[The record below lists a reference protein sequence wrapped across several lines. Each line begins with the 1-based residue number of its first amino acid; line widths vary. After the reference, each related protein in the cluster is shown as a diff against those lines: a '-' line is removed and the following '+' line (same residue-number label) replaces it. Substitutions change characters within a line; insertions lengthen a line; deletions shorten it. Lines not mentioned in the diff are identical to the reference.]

1 LANNKIQIKRTSVSG
16 RTANVTSSGNSQF
29 IDAGEFALNMTDGI
43 LYTSNGSTL
52 ITVGSNLVNQNIT
65 GTLAVDSISSNVSFT
80 STGAVKLPVGTQL
93 QRPTGV
99 AGQLRFNSNTAQFEG
114 YNGSLWGAIGGAS
127 EWISVVSN
135 YTASSGDAIIAD
147 TSAGTFTITLPATP
161 AEGDYIIILDGD
173 DWSTTNLT
181 VARNGSTIDSL
192 AENLIVDVGKI
203 KIEFVYDGTTWKVY
217 TNIGQ
222 VGVDETISLLGRT
235 ITGTADQIVVT
246 NGNGDAGNPVIS
258 AVVASQAEAVIGTD
272 NTKLMTPLR
281 AAQARIDPENRVI
294 NGAFDFWQRGTS
306 STASGYVAAD
316 RWSNSF
322 SGGTVTISRQSFTLG
337 DTLGSNSPT
346 YFFRQTVSG
355 QTLSTQYGQ
364 IYQNIESVRSYAGQ
378 TITVL
383 GWARRSS
390 GTGNMAVE
398 GFQSFGTGGSPSSI
412 VLGISPAT
420 VTLTGSFAPFAV
432 TMNVPSITGK
442 TLGTNNNDSFGLL
455 FWTSAGSDYNVRSN
469 SLGLQTIGV
478 DLWGIHIKVGTH
490 TTDAVSLYRQPE
502 LGPELA
508 RCQRYFELFGQAGVG
523 RVASATICDMSFSFS
538 VPKRA
543 TPTIAFVNNAVAQ
556 ITESTVSVRTAT
568 SISVQYPGNYNG
580 VLLSLNVSGGGMTS
594 PNMILAYPSLVPNGF
609 LSASSEL

>member
-1 LANNKIQIKRTSVSG
+1 MANNKIQVKRTSVSG

-127 EWISVVSN
+127 EWISVSNN

-147 TSAGTFTITLPATP
+147 TGAGTFTITLPATP

-192 AENLIVDVGKI
+192 AENLIVDIGKI

-258 AVVASQAEAVIGTD
+258 AVIASQAEAVTGTN

-281 AAQARIDPENRVI
+281 AAQARIEPENRII

-306 STASGYVAAD
+306 FTASAYGAD
-316 RWSNSF
+316 RWINGV
-322 SGGTVTISRQSFTLG
+322 SGGTVTMSRQSFTVG
-337 DTLGSNSPT
+337 DTLGTNNPT
-346 YFFRQTVSG
+346 YFSRQTVSG
-355 QTLSTQYGQ
+355 QTLSSSFGFVQQRMEG
-364 IYQNIESVRSYAGQ
+364 VRSYAGQ

-398 GFQSFGTGGSPSSI
+398 MVQTFGTGGSPSSD
-412 VLGISPAT
+412 VTGTGQT
-420 VTLTGSFAPFAV
+420 VTLTTSFAPFAL
-432 TMNVPSITGK
+432 TFTVPSITGK
-442 TLGTNNNDSFGLL
+442 TLGTNGNDYINVN
-455 FWTSAGSDYNVRSN
+455 FWNSAGSDYNARTN

-478 DLWGIHIKVGTH
+478 DLWGIHIKIGTH
-490 TTDAVSLYRQPE
+490 TTDAVNLYKAPE
-502 LGPELA
+502 LGPELT
-508 RCQRYFELFGQAGVG
+508 RCQRYFETSGSGGAQTLAIA
-523 RVASATICDMSFSFS
+523 ASTRMPAYFA
-538 VPKRA
+538 VVKRA
-543 TPTIAFVNNAVAQ
+543 TPTMLYSFVAGTN
-556 ITESTVSVRTAT
+556 TVSIDVPTIGGFRINNSAGGSVGAPCDFTWTAE
-568 SISVQYPGNYNG
+568 
-580 VLLSLNVSGGGMTS
+580 
-594 PNMILAYPSLVPNGF
+594 A
-609 LSASSEL
+609 EL

>member
-1 LANNKIQIKRTSVSG
+1 MANNKIQVKRTSVSG

-65 GTLAVDSISSNVSFT
+65 GTLAVNSISSNVLFT

-147 TSAGTFTITLPATP
+147 TGAGAFTITLPATP

-203 KIEFVYDGTTWKVY
+203 KIEFVYDGATWKVY

-258 AVVASQAEAVIGTD
+258 AVIASQAEAVTGTD

-281 AAQARIDPENRVI
+281 AAQARIDPENRII

-306 STASGYVAAD
+306 STAVGYAAAD
-316 RWSNSF
+316 RWRNDYF
-322 SGGTVTISRQSFTLG
+322 GGTVTQSRQSFTLG
-337 DTLGSNSPT
+337 DTFGANNPT
-346 YFFRQTVSG
+346 FFLRQTVSG
-355 QTLSTQYGQ
+355 QTLAS
-364 IYQNIESVRSYAGQ
+364 QNAVTVQAIEGVRSYAGQ

-390 GTGNMAVE
+390 GTGNMVVE
-398 GFQSFGTGGSPSSI
+398 LYQGFGTGGSPSDLVFI
-412 VLGISPAT
+412 PGQT
-420 VTLTGSFAPFAV
+420 VTLTSSWAAFALTFS
-432 TMNVPSITGK
+432 VPSITGK
-442 TLGTNNNDSFGLL
+442 TLGTNNDDFLGLIL
-455 FWTSAGSDYNVRSN
+455 WASAGSDYNARTN

-478 DLWGIHIKVGTH
+478 DFWGIHIKLGTH
-490 TTDAVSLYRQPE
+490 TTAAVDLYKQPE

-508 RCQRYFELFGQAGVG
+508 RCQRYFETSGSGGSQTLAIAASTRMPAYFAVVKRVTPALLYSFVAGTNTVSID
-523 RVASATICDMSFSFS
+523 V
-538 VPKRA
+538 
-543 TPTIAFVNNAVAQ
+543 PTIGGFRINNSAGG
-556 ITESTVSVRTAT
+556 SVGAPCDFTWTAD
-568 SISVQYPGNYNG
+568 
-580 VLLSLNVSGGGMTS
+580 
-594 PNMILAYPSLVPNGF
+594 A
-609 LSASSEL
+609 ELR

>member
-1 LANNKIQIKRTSVSG
+1 MANNKIQVKRTSVSG

-65 GTLAVDSISSNVSFT
+65 GTLSVDSISSNVSFT

-147 TSAGTFTITLPATP
+147 TGAGAFTITLPATP

-246 NGNGDAGNPVIS
+246 NGNGDAGDPVIS
-258 AVVASQAEAVIGTD
+258 AVIASQAEAVTGTN

-306 STASGYVAAD
+306 GTATAYTAAD
-316 RWSNSF
+316 RWRNDN
-322 SGGTVTISRQSFTLG
+322 SGGTVTQSRQSHTVG
-337 DTLGSNSPT
+337 DKFGVNSPQF
-346 YFFRQTVSG
+346 YLRQTVSG
-355 QTLSTQYGQ
+355 QSLTSHLAITSHR
-364 IYQNIESVRSYAGQ
+364 IEGVRSYDGE

-390 GTGNMAVE
+390 GSGNMVVE
-398 GFQSFGTGGSPSSI
+398 GVQSFGTGGSPSANI
-412 VLGISPAT
+412 DAISPT
-420 VTLTGSFAPFAV
+420 TITLTASWAPFAAV
-432 TMNVPSITGK
+432 ITVPSIAGK
-442 TLGTNNNDSFGLL
+442 TFGTNGDDFFVIA
-455 FWTSAGSDYNVRSN
+455 FWTSAGSNFNARTN
-469 SLGLQTIGV
+469 SLGIQTIGV

-490 TTDAVSLYRQPE
+490 TTDAVSLYKQPE

-508 RCQRYFELFGQAGVG
+508 RCQRYFETSGSGGSQTLAIA
-523 RVASATICDMSFSFS
+523 ASTRMPAYFA
-538 VPKRA
+538 VVKRA
-543 TPTIAFVNNAVAQ
+543 TPALLYSFVAGTN
-556 ITESTVSVRTAT
+556 TVSIDVPTIGGFRINNSAGGSVGAPCDFTWTAD
-568 SISVQYPGNYNG
+568 
-580 VLLSLNVSGGGMTS
+580 
-594 PNMILAYPSLVPNGF
+594 A
-609 LSASSEL
+609 EL